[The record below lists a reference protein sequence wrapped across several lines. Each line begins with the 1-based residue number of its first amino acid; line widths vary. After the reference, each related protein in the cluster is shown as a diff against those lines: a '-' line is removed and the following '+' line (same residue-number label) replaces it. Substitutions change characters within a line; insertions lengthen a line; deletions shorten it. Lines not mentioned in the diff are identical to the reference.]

1 MFAKSNLHNNLDLLP
16 DLSNKKLYFVCTTKL
31 DPVEISPI
39 WRAFSLCSRC
49 NNPHVYHVNVA
60 FTLKIYQISGL
71 TNTFCAH
78 KYFSYLFTK
87 FDGEQ
92 ICFSGVVVSLEII
105 SEAWRSLAVL
115 AHFDIV
121 TIFFLQNTLQAF
133 TCIGAF
139 HLNGIS
145 LFFGVKIRDYEI
157 CTDLRYWYLIF
168 CVSLLFQTMHR
179 INIICLVHN
188 QDEPAHPPQRC
199 RTRKFPL

>member
-16 DLSNKKLYFVCTTKL
+16 DLSNKKLYFVCTSKL
-31 DPVEISPI
+31 DPVEKSPI

-92 ICFSGVVVSLEII
+92 ICFSDVVLSLEII
-105 SEAWRSLAVL
+105 SEGWRSLAVG
-115 AHFDIV
+115 AHFDIIAIV
-121 TIFFLQNTLQAF
+121 FLYHHYCFWYHHYCFWYYHYCFLYHHYWSWYHHYRFAKHT
-133 TCIGAF
+133 T
-139 HLNGIS
+139 S
-145 LFFGVKIRDYEI
+145 L
-157 CTDLRYWYLIF
+157 
-168 CVSLLFQTMHR
+168 
-179 INIICLVHN
+179 
-188 QDEPAHPPQRC
+188 
-199 RTRKFPL
+199 